1 MTPAGASR
9 FRLIVAFATIYIL
22 WGSSYLAIRFAVE
35 TIPPFLMGGA
45 RFVVAGAIVY
55 VIAYL
60 RESARLSRKDWLHA
74 FVVGTLLFA
83 GGNGALVW
91 GEQTVPS
98 GIAALLVASVPI
110 WMVVMDWARPHGR
123 PQNAWTVGGLLLGL
137 SGVAILLGPDAFTGR
152 GIDPLG
158 AAVILGGAVSW
169 AAGTIYAKRV
179 AKPPSAL
186 AGTSTQMLCGGV
198 VLLVAAA
205 LTGEPA
211 RFSPSAVT
219 GKSLLGVFY
228 LVVFASVIAFT
239 AYSWLVRVTTP
250 ARLGTYA
257 YVNPLIAV
265 YVGWAVANEPVTLR
279 TIAAAAIIV
288 VAVAIVTLT
297 AEEEPSQATRLQ
309 TGPMRRRRA
318 QPRYDAR

>member
-1 MTPAGASR
+1 MTPAAASR
-9 FRLIVAFATIYIL
+9 FRLIVAFATIYVI

-55 VIAYL
+55 VIAYF
-60 RESARLSRKDWLHA
+60 RESARPTRKDWLHA
-74 FVVGTLLFA
+74 FVVGALLFA

-110 WMVVMDWARPHGR
+110 WMVVIDWARPRGR
-123 PQNAWTVGGLLLGL
+123 PQNAWTVCGLLLGMA
-137 SGVAILLGPDAFTGR
+137 GVAILLGPDAFTGR

-158 AAVILGGAVSW
+158 AAVILGGGLSW

-198 VLLVAAA
+198 VLLIAAV

-228 LVVFASVIAFT
+228 LVFFASVIAFT

-297 AEEEPSQATRLQ
+297 AEEEPLPATLPEPAVR
-309 TGPMRRRRA
+309 PRA
-318 QPRYDAR
+318 IARG